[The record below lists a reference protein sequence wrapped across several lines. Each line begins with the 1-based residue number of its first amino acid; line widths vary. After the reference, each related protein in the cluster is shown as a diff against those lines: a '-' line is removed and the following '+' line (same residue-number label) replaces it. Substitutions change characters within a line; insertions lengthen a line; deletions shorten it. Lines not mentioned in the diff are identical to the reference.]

1 MKNLW
6 KVFDMK
12 DTGKIPMKDFQ
23 KIMKA
28 LDFNLNPEEL
38 AILQKQIDPENT
50 GFITKDNLKIVMEE
64 KLKEVDTYEDMCE

>member
-6 KVFDMK
+6 KVFDMN
-12 DTGKIPMKDFQ
+12 DTGKIPIKDFQ

-28 LDFNLNPEEL
+28 LDFNLNPKEL

>member
-1 MKNLW
+1 
-6 KVFDMK
+6 
-12 DTGKIPMKDFQ
+12 
-23 KIMKA
+23 MKA